1 MNKTLLFKSRAD
13 LTAEENLAAFVRYCR
28 ADLVL
33 FGINLAF
40 DEDVWD
46 ITETY
51 PVKGA
56 TKRNRVHFSSY
67 EAAKAQQYA
76 PAMSSQ
82 FKDFAKAYF
91 RYSLSLRSSSAWA
104 NRIAALRALDH
115 ALVLEGQEGRVSR
128 ATHDTF
134 VRACSIIQQGYA
146 FNTAPKIAGQLSE
159 ICGLVVRLGFC
170 QMKTPW
176 KSTLKRSE
184 DSANRV
190 GAKAEKARDEKLPS
204 KAAIE
209 ALAYIFQNP
218 ETPAE
223 RIVTSAVAL
232 MYCFP
237 QRINEVVRLP
247 YNCEVEYDAENNRNY
262 GLREPGSKGSED
274 SVRWVL
280 ETMEPVARKAIANLK
295 EASREARMVAAWY
308 EQNPGKIYLKP
319 QYEYLRE
326 QEYVSMEEIGM
337 MLYGFPRRVKT
348 WTDEHG
354 AEISFWKPCL
364 FSYIER
370 LALSKLPL
378 DLFNPSPNLR
388 FSESLFIALRFE
400 LNATLMTYSC
410 LVDRVSRDL
419 IAGRLGSS
427 GDVASLFA
435 RRGYTDFD
443 GNPLSMRSHQARHY
457 LNTLAQSNGA
467 SQLDIAMWS
476 GRADP
481 SQNSTY
487 DHVTPGELLR
497 KTKEIA
503 LAGKSQLFAGVSD
516 IPKIR
521 VVAHRD
527 DATGRLITGTAHAT
541 LYGMCRHD
549 FAASP
554 CPIHRDCLNCHEHIC
569 VKGAHVKLANIKR
582 MHDETEGLLKKAE
595 AAEGQDKYGASR
607 WVRHHCQTLDHCKQL
622 IAILENATIA
632 DGALVALNDIVSA
645 SKVERV
651 EFLRQEKLGNP
662 RQNRL
667 LERLRNGKK

>member
-28 ADLVL
+28 MNLVL
-33 FGINLAF
+33 FGGDLAF
-40 DEDVWD
+40 DEDIWD

-56 TKRNRVHFSSY
+56 TKRNRAYFSSY
-67 EAAKAQQYA
+67 EAAKAQRYA
-76 PAMSSQ
+76 PAMSPQ

-115 ALVLEGQEGRVSR
+115 ALVLEGQEGRITR

-146 FNTAPKIAGQLSE
+146 SITAPKIAGQLSE
-159 ICGLVVRLGFC
+159 ICDLVVRLGFC

-176 KSTLKRSE
+176 KSTLKRSQ
-184 DSANRV
+184 DSGTRV
-190 GAKAEKARDEKLPS
+190 GVEAEKARDEKLPS

-247 YNCEVEYDAENNRNY
+247 YNCEVEYDAENNPNY
-262 GLREPGSKGSED
+262 GLRESGSKGFQD

-295 EASREARMVAAWY
+295 EASREARKVAAWY

-319 QYEYLRE
+319 EYEYLRE
-326 QEYVSMEEIGM
+326 QQYVNLDEVGL
-337 MLYGFPRRVKT
+337 MLYGLPRQVLF
-348 WTDEHG
+348 WTDEKG
-354 AEISFWKPCL
+354 SKFKFPKICS
-364 FSYIER
+364 FSYIEQLVLR
-370 LALSKLPL
+370 KLPP
-378 DLFNPSPNLR
+378 DLLRPSPNLKY
-388 FSESLFIALRFE
+388 SESLFIALRFE
-400 LNATLMTYSC
+400 LNAKIMPYC
-410 LVDRVSRDL
+410 CIVERVSPGE
-419 IAGRLGSS
+419 ITSRLTSS
-427 GDVASLFA
+427 GTA
-435 RRGYTDFD
+435 RSFFENRGYTDTD
-443 GNPLSMRSHQARHY
+443 GKPLEMKSHQARHY

-487 DHVTPGELLR
+487 DHVTPSELLS
-497 KTKEIA
+497 KTKAIA
-503 LAGKSQLFAGVSD
+503 LAGKSQLFAGVTD

-582 MHDETEGLLKKAE
+582 MHDETEGLLTKAE
-595 AAEGQDKYGASR
+595 AAEGQAKYGASR
-607 WVRHHCQTLDHCKQL
+607 WVSHHRQTLEHCKQL
-622 IAILENATIA
+622 ISILDSTVIA
-632 DGALVALNDIVSA
+632 DGALVALNDVVSA
-645 SKVERV
+645 SKVEQV
-651 EFLRQEKLGNP
+651 KFLREEKSGQP